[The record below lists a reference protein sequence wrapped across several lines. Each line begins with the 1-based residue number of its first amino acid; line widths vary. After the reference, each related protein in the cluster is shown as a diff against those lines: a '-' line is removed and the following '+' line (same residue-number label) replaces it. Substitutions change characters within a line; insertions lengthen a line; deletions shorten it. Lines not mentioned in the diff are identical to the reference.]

1 MCSFEALSDE
11 CTCQIYRA
19 CDLDTRRTLLFSV
32 PRARFRALLT
42 TASSSALQP
51 PKLDNNRFPLLQTVF
66 IRKPAG
72 PNAGIRREI
81 LLRHQAKL
89 SHLTLENVSLDFVDA
104 TDPFAS
110 MPQLEHLV
118 LRNSDL
124 AGWSV
129 KETYELA
136 CAAGVKDIEVEGYFP
151 PEEFE
156 ELVALQEAGCCGC
169 CYWNPAE
176 LWGEVSLLC

>member
-1 MCSFEALSDE
+1 MCSFEALPDE
-11 CTCQIYRA
+11 CACQIYRA
-19 CDLDTRRTLLFSV
+19 CDIETRRSLLFSV
-32 PRARFRALLT
+32 PRAKFRAHLT
-42 TASSSALQP
+42 TAFSSVLHP
-51 PKLDNNRFPLLQTVF
+51 PNLDTDRFPLLQAVS
-66 IRKPAG
+66 IRKTVG

-81 LLRHQAKL
+81 LFQHQANL
-89 SHLTLENVSLDFVDA
+89 SHLTLEYVSLDFVDA

-110 MPQLEHLV
+110 MPQLKHLV

-129 KETYELA
+129 KEIYELA
-136 CAAGVKDIEVEGYFP
+136 CVAGVKDIEVEGYFP

-156 ELVALQEAGCCGC
+156 ELLELQEAGCCGW

-176 LWGEVSLLC
+176 LWGEVTLFC